1 MTTILDYIME
11 SESICRDI
19 VNHRVS
25 ITQGFSKKFQ
35 NKPIEEII
43 IVGSG
48 TSHHAAAVAKP
59 LFEQLLPVMVTT
71 MFPTVFV
78 SSVKRFRKNTIVI
91 GLSQSGTSAS
101 TIAALEYANSMGIKT
116 ISITA
121 IPTSAIVDVSSLNIM
136 LECGEEKAVAKTKGY
151 IASVVT
157 LWMMAIQL
165 AKAKGLIKLAD
176 EEDLANRCL
185 KTINNFPAV
194 LEDGQ
199 KWYNKVENK
208 FNHCDNLIVVGAD
221 EHLGNVFEATLKLV
235 ETIRVPVMG
244 HEVEEFMHGIYNAI
258 KPSTF
263 IIYLIAKQR
272 SAKRMVQLYQYLQ
285 SKTEFQ
291 FAISSSS
298 VSENDCVCR
307 FIDDELF
314 SPIEYILPI
323 QLLCHYVPEKFGIN
337 PFLSGDPLFHP
348 SMKSKS

>member
-19 VNHRVS
+19 VNHRAS
-25 ITQGFSKKFQ
+25 ITQGFIRKFQ
-35 NKPIEEII
+35 NKSIEEII

-71 MFPTVFV
+71 MFPTVFI
-78 SSVKRFRKNTIVI
+78 SSVKRLRKNTVVI

-101 TIAALEYANSMGIKT
+101 TIAALEYAKSMGIT
-116 ISITA
+116 TVSITA
-121 IPTSAIVDVSSLNIM
+121 IPSSPIVDVSSLNLM

-151 IASVVT
+151 LASVVT
-157 LWMMAIQL
+157 LWMMAMQL
-165 AKAKGLIKLAD
+165 AKAKNFIEFD
-176 EEDLANRCL
+176 EEEDLANRCL
-185 KTINNFPAV
+185 KTINNFPKV

-199 KWYNKVENK
+199 KWYNRVDKK
-208 FNHCDNLIVVGAD
+208 FDHCDNLIVVGAD
-221 EHLGNVFEATLKLV
+221 EQMGNVFEATLKLV

-263 IIYLIAKQR
+263 IVYLIGKQR
-272 SAKRMVQLYQYLQ
+272 STKRMVQLYQYLQ
-285 SKTEFQ
+285 TKTEFQ
-291 FAISSSS
+291 FAISSTA

-307 FIDDELF
+307 FVDDEIF
-314 SPIEYILPI
+314 SPIEYILPV